1 MRHACAGCL
10 IIKLKKKNVMKKKK
24 FSLRTITD
32 IKVFLLFLLE
42 EIRYPIDRTTLID
55 IVSENT
61 DELIIDY
68 DGCLAE
74 LSDSGHVLFDHL
86 DGESYYMI
94 TETGSMVARELLDS
108 LDPEFRE
115 RSLKSAIKHM
125 SLAKSGAKVKTAIT
139 ELTDGRYKVSIAIS
153 DLRGELLDA
162 SVTVSSRT
170 EAERIRENFETR
182 PESMYRLML
191 FSATD
196 RIDYISKL

>member
-1 MRHACAGCL
+1 
-10 IIKLKKKNVMKKKK
+10 MKKKK
-24 FSLRTITD
+24 FSLRTVTD

-42 EIRYPIDRTTLID
+42 EIRYPIDRTTLIE

-61 DELIIDY
+61 DEFIIDY
-68 DGCLAE
+68 DRCLAE
-74 LSDSGHVLFDHL
+74 LSDSEHVIFDDL
-86 DGESYYMI
+86 DGEEYYMI

-108 LDPEFRE
+108 LDTEFRE

-125 SLAKSGAKVKTAIT
+125 SLSKSGAKVKTAIVAT
-139 ELTDGRYKVSIAIS
+139 DDGRYKVSVSIS
-153 DLRGELLDA
+153 DMRGELFDA
-162 SVTVSSRT
+162 SVTVSSHT